1 MKLMKFIMRVC
12 FYCIM
17 FFCFMMS
24 ISAQG
29 QDKTQSE
36 NNSTQALLN
45 EVRLLRQTLQQVNL
59 FTYRGQ
65 MLVERIRLGQDRVAR
80 LNESLDKLQGEL
92 RVVALEQP
100 GLELRVQELQTLLE
114 RTQDPKQRVELE
126 NEIKVLR
133 NALPINQQ
141 RAEELRKREFQVAA
155 AVREEQSKLQELED
169 KLERLEAE
177 LEVKLKAPNSHIGQS
192 NR

>member
-1 MKLMKFIMRVC
+1 
-12 FYCIM
+12 
-17 FFCFMMS
+17 MMS